1 MHLHEP
7 RAAPRT
13 GLAAAANAIT
23 IAIAA
28 ALFDKF
34 TINAL
39 PYIVAVVMFTP
50 AGLLIKPFADR
61 MAGEY
66 AKGAMWVG
74 GLVATYVALLLAD
87 ILSDG
92 IQIDGVGTWI
102 MATVIVWAGTLLYD
116 MVVDK
121 VIAAAQ
127 GLPLRHR
134 PLPALT
140 ATAPRGWRSVS
151 GTSLRS

>member
-1 MHLHEP
+1 MHLHEF

-66 AKGAMWVG
+66 PKGAMWVG

-102 MATVIVWAGTLLYD
+102 IATLIVWAGTLLYD

-127 GLPLRHR
+127 GCL
-134 PLPALT
+134 
-140 ATAPRGWRSVS
+140 S
-151 GTSLRS
+151 GTGRSPP